1 MTATRES
8 LEGPRAQRLREDRGG
23 QTPDFSQPRSL
34 GEQWKPSKARRRG
47 YCADSGFGGVWAR
60 LFRWTVSGRPGRP
73 GLEAQTADA
82 REVTALAVA
91 AGETGDLRRTGT
103 PGEDTLGEGVFA
115 GCPRTWGSGT
125 APPSRLLCGA

>member
-1 MTATRES
+1 MRILGLGASGRGYS
-8 LEGPRAQRLREDRGG
+8 GG
-23 QTPDFSQPRSL
+23 QF
-34 GEQWKPSKARRRG
+34 
-47 YCADSGFGGVWAR
+47 
-60 LFRWTVSGRPGRP
+60 SGRPRRP

-125 APPSRLLCGA
+125 APPSRLHGGA